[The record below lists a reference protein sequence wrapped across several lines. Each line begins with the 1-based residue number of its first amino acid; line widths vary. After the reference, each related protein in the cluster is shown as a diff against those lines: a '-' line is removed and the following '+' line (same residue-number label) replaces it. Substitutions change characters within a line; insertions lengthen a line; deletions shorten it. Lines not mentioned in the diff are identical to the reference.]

1 MIKKIIKIGGTIFT
15 HHKEFNNLTHYL
27 KQIDDT
33 TIIVI
38 SAFGKSTQIL
48 RKVAYKSKEN
58 FDEANLL
65 INSFISF
72 YNDFAKNI
80 GEDFFNEFV
89 QIANHF
95 SLQLRDFAK
104 GINLTNNLS
113 LSILDR
119 ILSFGEILSFEFIK
133 LICKYNNINSIFL
146 DARELIITNSDFG
159 NAKPIFEICE
169 RNLNSKIASSEGK
182 LYFIQGFIASNQDGT
197 PTTMGFES
205 SNLTATI
212 LAKTFNINQIE
223 IITDVEGIRDVD
235 PKRIFDSKPIHCIDY
250 NFAYSLA
257 ESGLNLLFK
266 DMILIAESNSIKIKI
281 TNLESKVYTY
291 IYKDII
297 CNKKMLVLNSNKLF
311 GCIVFESLN
320 HKIKIQNE
328 LIKLNL
334 EYYSNY
340 DSIFFSYSKGF
351 NFKNFSFDYEKAND
365 LFEIS
370 VFNTNKYQT
379 IKILEIENIKSLLIS
394 NNKIVLVVSTS
405 DINSTMNEIYE
416 ELIIEQS

>member
-15 HHKEFNNLTHYL
+15 HHEQFNHLIHYL
-27 KQIDDT
+27 NHIDDS

-38 SAFGKSTQIL
+38 SAFGKSTQVL
-48 RKVAYKSKEN
+48 RKIAYKSKED
-58 FDEANLL
+58 FDEAELL
-65 INSFISF
+65 IDSFF
-72 YNDFAKNI
+72 NLFNDFAKNI
-80 GEDFFNEFV
+80 GEEFFNEFV
-89 QIANHF
+89 QITNHF
-95 SLQLRDFAK
+95 SLQLKDYSK

-113 LSILDR
+113 LSILDK
-119 ILSFGEILSFEFIK
+119 ILSYGEIFSFEFIK
-133 LICKYNNINSIFL
+133 LICKYNNISSIFL

-169 RNLNSKIASSEGK
+169 RNLNSKIASSKGK
-182 LYFIQGFIASNQDGT
+182 LYFIQGFIASNQEGLT
-197 PTTMGFES
+197 TTMGFES

-235 PKRIFDSKPIHCIDY
+235 PKRIFDSKPIHSIDY

-266 DMILIAESNSIKIKI
+266 DMILIAETNDIKIKI

-291 IYKDII
+291 IYKDIT
-297 CNKKMLVLNSNKLF
+297 CNEKMLVLNTNKLF

-328 LIKLNL
+328 LTKFNL
-334 EYYSNY
+334 EYFSINE
-340 DSIFFSYSKGF
+340 SIFFSYSKGF
-351 NFKNFSFDYEKAND
+351 NFKNFSFDFEKVND

-370 VFNTNKYQT
+370 IFNTNKYQT